1 MNRLPPWILTG
12 LSVATVAVTLLVA
25 VPVLRSDF
33 GSVPGRGTAAPS
45 RGAVAAR
52 VGDAVLYREDLA
64 LLNLE
69 EGAVR
74 DWHRDELLARTAA
87 EEGLENPEISRIVQ
101 QRARQVYLRDT
112 LLQRIAGSLDY
123 PTEHDALAYMG
134 QYPDQ
139 FLLER
144 HYFHILLADSA
155 LADSIH
161 GRLER
166 GDSFQLTAQR
176 VSLSQKAAIGGD
188 LGFVTGGE
196 LFLSG
201 MPREAAELEGLGP
214 VYRTGDEWHILMVS
228 ESRPLENTSRV
239 VSAVQSY
246 LFNQRF
252 EAAVESVVA
261 DAARRYDSEVNP

>member
-1 MNRLPPWILTG
+1 MFFG
-12 LSVATVAVTLLVA
+12 LSAVVLAATLVVA
-25 VPVLRSDF
+25 VPVLRSDY
-33 GSVPGRGTAAPS
+33 RRAPS
-45 RGAVAAR
+45 RESMSPVRGVVAAR
-52 VGDAVLYREDLA
+52 VEDAVLYREDMA

-69 EGAVR
+69 EGAANE
-74 DWHRDELLARTAA
+74 WHRNELLARTAV
-87 EEGLENPEISRIVQ
+87 EEGLENPAISRIVQ

-112 LLQRIAGSLDY
+112 ILNRIAASLEY
-123 PTEHDALAYMG
+123 PTEQEALAYMG
-134 QYPDQ
+134 QYPEQ

-144 HYFHILLADSA
+144 HYYHILLADSA

-161 GRLER
+161 GRLAG

-196 LFLSG
+196 LFLAG
-201 MPREAAELEGLGP
+201 LPREAAELDGLGP
-214 VYRTGDEWHILMVS
+214 VFSGGDQWHILMVT

-239 VSAVQSY
+239 VSAVREY
-246 LFNQRF
+246 LFSQRF

-261 DAARRYDSEVNP
+261 DAARRYDSEVHP